1 MLKTSIEEYNKL
13 QCSTACSLPQT
24 ITFDSVKDPDSD
36 VWLEVNAPEESRTA
50 IPTTIRRKAV
60 DLYFLIDR
68 CREEITL
75 LQSEM
80 MNTLDHFTLQ
90 HQLLTSSLD
99 VSSDNLPAESRGRDI
114 FIRRKILS
122 IESYLVYLKALFEDH
137 IENVS
142 LPSLI
147 FENDLPSLEQQ
158 QHDKTSTESGSS
170 EDVPYLLSLPKE
182 ETVAL
187 DDDESDSED
196 DDDLFEDHDSAFFS
210 LYM

>member
-147 FENDLPSLEQQ
+147 FRTTCRLWNNNNTTRPVQNQAAAKMCLI
-158 QHDKTSTESGSS
+158 
-170 EDVPYLLSLPKE
+170 
-182 ETVAL
+182 
-187 DDDESDSED
+187 
-196 DDDLFEDHDSAFFS
+196 F
-210 LYM
+210 